1 MRITKLSVRLAACA
15 TALFATGAAIAGPA
29 PTGIWIDHT
38 GRGAVEITKCG
49 NGLCGHVMWVED
61 AENAEACGMQ
71 ILGDVKPVSGG
82 KWDGGWIYDPERDSK
97 FDVELTPVGT
107 NKLQVMGY
115 AGLKFLSETMVWKR
129 ATSDLKR
136 CDDKGATTAASES
149 AVKDEA
155 KASVD
160 TKDEKASSKG
170 TKVAGLTDDVDTAE
184 PDAVEDDAALDND
197 GDASANDDVAE
208 TEEVSP
214 KKKKSNAKSAALAK
228 LGEILS
234 VRETGGGREC
244 TVRVPYLRT
253 AVTFPCKKK

>member
-1 MRITKLSVRLAACA
+1 MRISKLGVRLAACT
-15 TALFATGAAIAGPA
+15 TALFAAGAAIAGPA

-49 NGLCGHVMWVED
+49 KGLCGHVMWVKD
-61 AENAEACGMQ
+61 ADNSEACGMQ
-71 ILGDVKPVSGG
+71 ILGDVKPVRGG

-107 NKLQVMGY
+107 NELRVMGY

-129 ATSDLKR
+129 ATSELKR
-136 CDDKGATTAASES
+136 CDDKGATTAAAEP
-149 AVKDEA
+149 ADKDEA

-170 TKVAGLTDDVDTAE
+170 TKVAGLTDDADTAE
-184 PDAVEDDAALDND
+184 SGAVEDEAALDD
-197 GDASANDDVAE
+197 GADGSVNDDVAE
-208 TEEVSP
+208 VEEDAP
-214 KKKKSNAKSAALAK
+214 KKKKSDAKSAALAK

-234 VRETGGGREC
+234 LRETGDGRDC

-253 AVTFPCKKK
+253 VVTFPCKKK